1 MNYGFLGLVIGFNHT
16 TWFSR
21 FTQITSFKNHFSP
34 LCGKKHATSPIL
46 KISLYHLQFQFC
58 PLASGLGFEARKNL
72 SFVFFQKTQM
82 KNSYPSYF
90 EFKTMLCNMFHNFLG
105 AILNCSKTM
114 AKKYT
119 IFLFAI
125 LLVHFIDIHPPK
137 PIQFLLIPVL
147 DYLLFIYII
156 FLKKIQ
162 KKLWQV
168 NLIKKNIMTLL
179 KMMCCM
185 PKMFNTKHLQF
196 YKIT

>member
-1 MNYGFLGLVIGFNHT
+1 MNYGFFGLVICFNRT

-137 PIQFLLIPVL
+137 PIQFLLIPIL

-156 FLKKIQ
+156 YSWKKYR
-162 KKLWQV
+162 KNCDKLTSS
-168 NLIKKNIMTLL
+168 KNILWHCWRWCVVCL
-179 KMMCCM
+179 RCSIRNIYN
-185 PKMFNTKHLQF
+185 F
-196 YKIT
+196 IR